1 MVTNQLNKPNLAINR
16 LSVGV
21 EDRKKWASSE
31 KRARA
36 AKERVSEER
45 REEKSAHSIFLS
57 YFLPML
63 SPLSWSLEQAKPNT
77 DLNSLR
83 MLINHPRAAHAPPTR
98 ARGAPLL
105 HVYDK
110 KYDCFVKQM
119 YRLSWFLSVFC
130 CYAFWSAERYHAIF
144 LSNQTQN
151 QDQSS
156 LISAAFSAFEFY
168 FTNIPR
174 TTVLLLIK

>member
-1 MVTNQLNKPNLAINR
+1 MVTNQINKPNLAINR

-83 MLINHPRAAHAPPTR
+83 MLINHPRAAHAPRFAR
-98 ARGAPLL
+98 AWSSAITCLWQEVWLLCKTNVSIVLVPLSFLFSGYDQQKGFTPFSSAIKRKTKTNRALLAQLSL
-105 HVYDK
+105 HLNFTLLTYPEL
-110 KYDCFVKQM
+110 Q
-119 YRLSWFLSVFC
+119 FC
-130 CYAFWSAERYHAIF
+130 C
-144 LSNQTQN
+144 
-151 QDQSS
+151 
-156 LISAAFSAFEFY
+156 
-168 FTNIPR
+168 
-174 TTVLLLIK
+174 

>member
-1 MVTNQLNKPNLAINR
+1 MVTNQLNKLNLASNR

-36 AKERVSEER
+36 ANERVSEER

-77 DLNSLR
+77 DLNSRR

-98 ARGAPLL
+98 AR
-105 HVYDK
+105 
-110 KYDCFVKQM
+110 
-119 YRLSWFLSVFC
+119 
-130 CYAFWSAERYHAIF
+130 SARVELRYYMFMTRSMTA
-144 LSNQTQN
+144 L
-151 QDQSS
+151 
-156 LISAAFSAFEFY
+156 
-168 FTNIPR
+168 
-174 TTVLLLIK
+174 

>member
-1 MVTNQLNKPNLAINR
+1 MITNQINKPNLAINR

-21 EDRKKWASSE
+21 DDRKKWASSE

-36 AKERVSEER
+36 AKKRVSEER
-45 REEKSAHSIFLS
+45 REEISVHPVFLS

-63 SPLSWSLEQAKPNT
+63 SPLSWNLEQAKPNT

-83 MLINHPRAAHAPPTR
+83 MLINSVITCLWQEVWQLCKTNVSIVLV
-98 ARGAPLL
+98 PL
-105 HVYDK
+105 
-110 KYDCFVKQM
+110 
-119 YRLSWFLSVFC
+119 SFLFSG
-130 CYAFWSAERYHAIF
+130 YALWSAERYHAIF
-144 LSNQTQN
+144 LSNQTRN
-151 QDQSS
+151 QDQSN

-168 FTNIPR
+168 STNIPG

>member
-21 EDRKKWASSE
+21 EDRNKWASSE

-98 ARGAPLL
+98 AREARAWSSAITCLWQEVWLLCKTNVSIVLVPL
-105 HVYDK
+105 
-110 KYDCFVKQM
+110 
-119 YRLSWFLSVFC
+119 SFLLLRF
-130 CYAFWSAERYHAIF
+130 
-144 LSNQTQN
+144 
-151 QDQSS
+151 
-156 LISAAFSAFEFY
+156 LISRKVSRHFPQQSNAK
-168 FTNIPR
+168 PR
-174 TTVLLLIK
+174 PIEPY

>member
-83 MLINHPRAAHAPPTR
+83 MLINHPRAAHAR
-98 ARGAPLL
+98 AKRAWNSAITCLWQEVWLLCKTNVSIVLVPL
-105 HVYDK
+105 
-110 KYDCFVKQM
+110 
-119 YRLSWFLSVFC
+119 SFLLLRF
-130 CYAFWSAERYHAIF
+130 
-144 LSNQTQN
+144 
-151 QDQSS
+151 
-156 LISAAFSAFEFY
+156 LISRKVSRHFPQQSNAK
-168 FTNIPR
+168 PR
-174 TTVLLLIK
+174 PIEPY

>member
-1 MVTNQLNKPNLAINR
+1 MVTNQINKPNLAINR

-36 AKERVSEER
+36 AKKRVSEER
-45 REEKSAHSIFLS
+45 RGEKSAHSIFLS

-83 MLINHPRAAHAPPTR
+83 MLINHPRAAHAPR
-98 ARGAPLL
+98 AWSSAITCLWQEVWLLCKTNVSIVLVPLS
-105 HVYDK
+105 
-110 KYDCFVKQM
+110 F
-119 YRLSWFLSVFC
+119 
-130 CYAFWSAERYHAIF
+130 
-144 LSNQTQN
+144 
-151 QDQSS
+151 
-156 LISAAFSAFEFY
+156 
-168 FTNIPR
+168 
-174 TTVLLLIK
+174 LLLRFMISRKVSRHFPQQSNAKPRPIEPY

>member
-1 MVTNQLNKPNLAINR
+1 MREQRKNELAKSGGKRKTLTRFLELFFSHVVSTFLEPGTGQAKYRFEFSAHVNKPPTRRPRTAH
-16 LSVGV
+16 
-21 EDRKKWASSE
+21 
-31 KRARA
+31 ARA
-36 AKERVSEER
+36 K
-45 REEKSAHSIFLS
+45 
-57 YFLPML
+57 
-63 SPLSWSLEQAKPNT
+63 
-77 DLNSLR
+77 
-83 MLINHPRAAHAPPTR
+83 R

>member
-83 MLINHPRAAHAPPTR
+83 MLINHPRAAHAR
-98 ARGAPLL
+98 AKRAWSSAITCLWQEVWLLCKTNVSIVLVPL
-105 HVYDK
+105 
-110 KYDCFVKQM
+110 
-119 YRLSWFLSVFC
+119 SFLLLRF
-130 CYAFWSAERYHAIF
+130 
-144 LSNQTQN
+144 
-151 QDQSS
+151 
-156 LISAAFSAFEFY
+156 LISRKVSRHFPEQSNAK
-168 FTNIPR
+168 PR
-174 TTVLLLIK
+174 PIEPY

>member
-83 MLINHPRAAHAPPTR
+83 MLINHPRTAHAPPTR
-98 ARGAPLL
+98 ARSSAITCLWQEVWLLCKTNGSIVLVPLS
-105 HVYDK
+105 
-110 KYDCFVKQM
+110 F
-119 YRLSWFLSVFC
+119 
-130 CYAFWSAERYHAIF
+130 
-144 LSNQTQN
+144 
-151 QDQSS
+151 
-156 LISAAFSAFEFY
+156 
-168 FTNIPR
+168 
-174 TTVLLLIK
+174 LLLRFMISRKVSRHFPQQSNAKPRPIEPY